1 MPVRPA
7 SLRSSATLALA
18 ITYLGSTSLFTDA
31 SVLTSLILFWQRSWY
46 RLLALVL
53 SDVMGAMAASI
64 AWLALSLNAVETLRR
79 WQHQAA
85 NNSKSGAAK

>member
-85 NNSKSGAAK
+85 HNSKSGTAK